1 MVDRVLAVITAA
13 LHLAFVAYV
22 VLGGF
27 LAWRWRKAL
36 VPHALA
42 VAWGVVAVT
51 FSPSCPLTVL
61 EDYYRRR
68 GGETGLTRGFI
79 NTYIQGVLYPA
90 QYMELVRSLAALV
103 VAVSWFVGIYL
114 WWRDR
119 RRTHPI
125 GGGIGDGR
133 RKHPIGG
140 GIGDRRREN
149 PIGGGIGTRRTGA
162 YRVGY

>member
-27 LAWRWRKAL
+27 LAWRWRKAII
-36 VPHALA
+36 PHALA
-42 VAWGVVAVT
+42 VAWGVLVVT
-51 FSPSCPLTVL
+51 FSPACPLTAL

-68 GGETGLTRGFI
+68 SGQAGLTRGFI

-90 QYMELVRSLAALV
+90 QYVELVRSLVALV

-119 RRTHPI
+119 RRKYPI
-125 GGGIGDGR
+125 GGGISARR

-140 GIGDRRREN
+140 GISGREY

-162 YRVGY
+162 HRVGY